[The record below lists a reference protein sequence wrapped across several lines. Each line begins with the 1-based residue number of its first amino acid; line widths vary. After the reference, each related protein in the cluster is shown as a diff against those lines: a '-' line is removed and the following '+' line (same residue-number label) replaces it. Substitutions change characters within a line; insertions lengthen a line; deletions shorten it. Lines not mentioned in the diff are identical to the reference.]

1 MQYELDPRA
10 KRLNALMPHRVREV
24 LLVSSHYD
32 AFILEED
39 GYLTERIWTQYKEL
53 NLTSSPRVTHV
64 STGEEAIRAMEWRR
78 FDLVITMTRLADMD
92 VLNFGRRVKEL
103 RPRRPVVLLA
113 MDEAEMRGINRRD
126 IEGAID
132 GVFLWT
138 GDANILLAVIKLIED
153 RENVDHDIL
162 AAGVRVILV
171 VEDTVRHYTKFLP
184 VLYNAILAQAQ
195 SLITEVLNDAQRI
208 HRLRAR
214 PKVLLTHD
222 WESAVDLINLYR
234 NNLAAVIS
242 DIRYPRGGV
251 VDPDAGYLLCQ
262 HIRKILPD
270 VPVLL
275 QSADPLKKEQAARLG
290 FQFVHKY
297 SKNLLRDIEG
307 FLSFNLGF
315 GDFVFRT
322 PDGRDVARVS
332 DIQEMVH
339 TVPHVDE
346 RALLF
351 HAEHNHISTW
361 LMARCEFELARK
373 VRRKRFADFA
383 NVDEMREWLV
393 DALRSRR
400 FDANIGIISEFD
412 GVTYTVD
419 SPFTRVGEGSIGGK
433 ARGVAFLNFLLL
445 RTRLPKQFPEMGIHV
460 PQTLVLCTGIF
471 DQFLDEN
478 GLRHLDWDAMR
489 DEDIAR
495 RFLYARLPDGI
506 RRQMRE
512 VLSQLRFPLAVRSSS
527 LLEDSAAQPFAGV
540 YATYMLPNNH
550 PDIETCLAELCV
562 AIRLVYASTFFANA
576 RGYIDRTPHRIEE
589 EKMAVMIQ
597 RLVGKEH
604 GPDGAAFYPSIAG
617 VAQSLNHYPV
627 GHQKAEDGVALVA
640 LGLGRIVVE
649 GGETLRFSPVTPEIM
664 PQLSSPTAALKNT
677 QKTFW
682 TLAMHRERAD
692 LMQGEDSTLERLTL
706 KDAEDHGTLK
716 LVGSVYCPEDD
727 RIRDGLNHAGPRLV
741 TLSHV
746 LKAGV
751 IPLAPALDKILG
763 VCRKGM
769 GRDVQIEFAVDMG
782 DWGAPRRRGRERA
795 KPRLYALQLRP
806 LGLGGEKIL
815 ADMHEV
821 PNEELLVRTTHCLG
835 TGIITDIE
843 DVVYVDNA
851 AFDPKFTREMAK
863 QIGEINDRLVAEN
876 RPYLLIGPGRWG
888 SSDSWLGIPVQWSQ
902 IRGAKVIVEAS
913 PEGYHVDPSQ
923 GSHFFQNITSLRI
936 GYLTVPPGDRAAFVD
951 WAWLDGFEPKS
962 KTQYLRHVRLE
973 RPLEI
978 QLDGSTPRALVA
990 KTAPEV
996 DD

>member
-1 MQYELDPRA
+1 MEYELDPRA

-24 LLVSSHYD
+24 LLVSSYYD

-92 VLNFGRRVKEL
+92 VLSFGRRVKEV
-103 RPRRPVVLLA
+103 RPGRPVVLLA
-113 MDEAEMRGINRRD
+113 LDEAELRD
-126 IEGAID
+126 IDHQAAEDAID
-132 GVFLWT
+132 GIFLWT
-138 GDANILLAVIKLIED
+138 GDANLLIAVIKMIED
-153 RENVDHDIL
+153 RENIDHDIL

-195 SLITEVLNDAQRI
+195 SLITEVLNDSQRI

-222 WESAVDLINLYR
+222 WDSAVALISLYR

-251 VDPDAGYLLCQ
+251 VDPEAGYHLCQ
-262 HIRKILPD
+262 YIQGILPD

-275 QSADPLKKEQAARLG
+275 QSADPLKEEKAAELG

-297 SKNLLRDIEG
+297 SKTLLRDIEG

-315 GDFVFRT
+315 GEFVFRT
-322 PDGRDVARVS
+322 PEGTEVARATG
-332 DIQEMVH
+332 IQDMVH
-339 TVPHVDE
+339 TIPHVDE
-346 RALLF
+346 RALLY

-373 VRRKRFADFA
+373 VRSKVFADFA
-383 NVDEMREWLV
+383 SLQDMRDWLV

-400 FDANIGIISEFD
+400 FDANIGVISEFD
-412 GVTYTVD
+412 AVTFAVN
-419 SPFTRVGEGSIGGK
+419 SPFTRMGEGSIGGK

-445 RTRLPKQFPEMGIHV
+445 RTRLPTQFPEMGIHV

-471 DQFLDEN
+471 DLFLDEN
-478 GLRHLDWDAMR
+478 GLRQLDWDTMS

-506 RRQMRE
+506 RRQLRD

-527 LLEDSAAQPFAGV
+527 LLEDSAAQPFAGI
-540 YATYMLPNNH
+540 YSTYMLPNAH
-550 PDIETCLAELCV
+550 PDIETNLAELCV
-562 AIRLVYASTFFANA
+562 AIRLVYASTFFSNA
-576 RGYIDRTPHRIEE
+576 RGYIERTPHRIEE

-597 RLVGKEH
+597 RLVGQHHGEH
-604 GPDGAAFYPSIAG
+604 RESFYPTIAG

-627 GHQKAEDGVALVA
+627 GHQKASDGVALVA

-649 GGETLRFSPVTPEIM
+649 GGETLRFSPVSPAIM
-664 PQLSSPTAALKNT
+664 PQLSSPAAALRNT

-682 TLAMHRERAD
+682 ALAMQRERAD
-692 LMQGEDSTLERLTL
+692 LMAGEDSTLERHPL
-706 KDAEDHGTLK
+706 KVAEEHGTLK
-716 LVGSVYCPEDD
+716 FVGSTYCPEDD
-727 RIRDGLNHAGPRLV
+727 HIRDGLHHVGPRLV
-741 TLSHV
+741 TLSPV
-746 LKAGV
+746 LKSGV
-751 IPLAPALDKILG
+751 IPLAPALDRLLG
-763 VCRKGM
+763 ICRKGM
-769 GRDVQIEFAVDMG
+769 GREVQIEFAIHMG
-782 DWGAPRRRGRERA
+782 DKGKPRRRGQERT
-795 KPRLYALQLRP
+795 KPKLFALQLRP
-806 LGLGGEKIL
+806 LGLGGETIL
-815 ADMHEV
+815 ANMHDVSNDEV
-821 PNEELLVRTTHCLG
+821 LVRTRHCLG
-835 TGIITDIE
+835 TGLISDIA

-851 AFDPKFTREMAK
+851 AFDPQFTPEMAR
-863 QIGEINDRLVAEN
+863 QVGAINDELVRQG

-888 SSDSWLGIPVQWSQ
+888 SSDSWLGIPVKWSQ

-936 GYLTVPPGDRAAFVD
+936 GYLTVPPTDKQAFVD
-951 WAWLDGFEPKS
+951 WAWLDAIEPEHQ
-962 KTQYLRHVRLE
+962 TTYLRHVRLPE
-973 RPLEI
+973 PLEI
-978 QLDGSTPRALVA
+978 QLDGSLPLALVA
-990 KTAPEV
+990 KTTPR
-996 DD
+996 DGD